1 MNFTYDSVKISKLF
15 PYNNKQLSI
24 PRYQRDYSWENK
36 EVSEF
41 FDDILSGL
49 IVKDNKIENS
59 TYFFGTTLLAGE
71 FDKSNTEI
79 EVIDGQQ
86 RITTMTIFLSI
97 IAKKFFKLG
106 DEKLG
111 NLVWKFIIAE
121 DYDGNEYR
129 VLKNDTAN
137 HYFEYLIQT
146 KEDCEKDPIDEEQDR
161 IKAAYDYFGKMI
173 EEKKLR
179 KKLMDIHNNSIYENI
194 AYIDILKAIRTQI
207 LDSQI
212 ICITTS
218 DKKSSN
224 LIFEI
229 LNGKGKKL
237 DSIDLIKNS
246 IFEHL
251 NKVEPTDHAYNTW
264 INIKN
269 NLIQRNER
277 VEFQTFFRHYWIS
290 KYKKVTEEQLY
301 NEFIKKVPK
310 ENYKLFIEDMEK
322 ASRQYV
328 KLICPIPDDYKKRK
342 EFMYIIESLNYFNS
356 YFNIKQVRVILLAL
370 FDTRFN
376 RKLIAEGEFKK
387 VLIYL
392 HQFHFAYNALCT
404 KRANALESKYSKF
417 AQRINSSENKQ
428 TVHQVIVE
436 LKKELDELFP
446 NYNEFE
452 KAFIKLEYSKGKNDY
467 NMLSKYV
474 LNNIEKYYSNE
485 DISKNNGSIEHILPE
500 DRDTKHTLNI
510 GNLILV
516 EDYLNEE
523 AKNRDL
529 CEKINIYSKSKYEYV
544 KEFELKYKDIKEFNE
559 NLIVERAKEM
569 AKDYYYNILGRK
581 ENSKIVKKSS

>member
-24 PRYQRDYSWENK
+24 PRYQRDYSWEKK

-49 IVKDNKIENS
+49 RVNDNKIENS

-71 FDKSNTEI
+71 FDKSNIEI

-97 IAKKFFKLG
+97 IAKKFFELG

-111 NLVWKFIIAE
+111 NLVWKFIISE

-137 HYFEYLIQT
+137 HYFEYLIQM
-146 KEDCEKDPIDEEQDR
+146 KDECKKNPIDEEQDR
-161 IKAAYDYFGKMI
+161 IKNAYEYFKKMI
-173 EEKKLR
+173 DERRLR
-179 KKLMDIHNNSIYENI
+179 KKLKDIHNTSCYENI
-194 AYIDILKAIRTQI
+194 PYIDILKSIRTQI
-207 LDSQI
+207 LDSKI

-246 IFEHL
+246 IFEYL
-251 NKVEPTDHAYNTW
+251 NEVEPTDHAYNTW

-290 KYKKVTEEQLY
+290 KYKKVTEDQLY
-301 NEFIKKVPK
+301 NEFIKTITKDK
-310 ENYKLFIEDMEK
+310 YKSFIEDMEK
-322 ASRQYV
+322 ASKQYV
-328 KLICPIPDDYKKRK
+328 KLICPIPDDYRKRR

-376 RKLIAEGEFKK
+376 RKLISGSEFKK
-387 VLIYL
+387 ILVYL

-417 AQRINSSENKQ
+417 AQRINLAENKQ
-428 TVHQVIVE
+428 SAHRIIGE
-436 LKKELDELFP
+436 LRKELDELFP

-452 KAFIKLEYSKGKNDY
+452 KSFIKLEYSKGKNDY

-474 LNNIEKYYSNE
+474 LNNIENYYSNE
-485 DISKNNGSIEHILPE
+485 DVSKNNGSVEHILAE
-500 DRDTKHTLNI
+500 DKSKKYSLNI

-516 EDYLNEE
+516 EDYLNEKAE
-523 AKNRDL
+523 NKDL
-529 CEKINIYSKSKYEYV
+529 CEKINIYSESRYEYV
-544 KEFELKYKDIKEFNE
+544 KEFESSYKDIKEFNE
-559 NLIVERAKEM
+559 ELIKERAKKMSE
-569 AKDYYYNILGRK
+569 DYYYNILGRK
-581 ENSKIVKKSS
+581 KYDNLTYKSS

>member
-24 PRYQRDYSWENK
+24 PRYQRDYSWEKK

-41 FDDILSGL
+41 FDDVLSGL
-49 IVKDNKIENS
+49 RVSDNKIENS

-97 IAKKFFKLG
+97 IAKKFFELG

-111 NLVWKFIIAE
+111 NLVWKFIISE

-137 HYFEYLIQT
+137 HYFEYLIQM
-146 KEDCEKDPIDEEQDR
+146 KDECEKDPIDEEQDR
-161 IKAAYDYFGKMI
+161 IKNAYEYFKKMI
-173 EEKKLR
+173 DERRLR
-179 KKLMDIHNNSIYENI
+179 KKLEDIHNTSCYENI
-194 AYIDILKAIRTQI
+194 PYIDILKAIRTQI
-207 LDSQI
+207 LDSKI

-290 KYKKVTEEQLY
+290 KHKKVTEDQLY
-301 NEFIKKVPK
+301 NEFIKTIPK
-310 ENYKLFIEDMEK
+310 DEYQSFIEDMEK
-322 ASRQYV
+322 ASKQYV
-328 KLICPIPDDYKKRK
+328 KLICPIPDDYRKRR

-376 RKLIAEGEFKK
+376 RKLISGSEFKK
-387 VLIYL
+387 ILVYL

-417 AQRINSSENKQ
+417 AQRINSVETKQ
-428 TVHQVIVE
+428 SAHKIIDE
-436 LKKELDELFP
+436 LRRELDELFP
-446 NYNEFE
+446 NYSEFE
-452 KAFIKLEYSKGKNDY
+452 KSFIKLEYSKGKNDY

-474 LNNIEKYYSNE
+474 LNNIENYYSNE
-485 DISKNNGSIEHILPE
+485 DVSKNNGSVEHILSE
-500 DRDTKHTLNI
+500 DKSKKYSLNI
-510 GNLILV
+510 GNLILL
-516 EDYLNEE
+516 EDYLNEKAE
-523 AKNRDL
+523 NKDL
-529 CEKINIYSKSKYEYV
+529 CEKINIYSESKYEYV
-544 KEFELKYKDIKEFNE
+544 KEFESSYKDIKQFNE
-559 NLIVERAKEM
+559 ELIKERAKKM
-569 AKDYYYNILGRK
+569 AEDYYYNILGRK
-581 ENSKIVKKSS
+581 KHDSLTHKSS

>member
-1 MNFTYDSVKISKLF
+1 MNFTYDNVKISKLF

-24 PRYQRDYSWENK
+24 PRYQRDYSWGKK

-49 IVKDNKIENS
+49 TIKDVKIENT
-59 TYFFGTTLLAGE
+59 TYFFGTTLLAGG

-97 IAKKFFKLG
+97 IGKKFFELE
-106 DEKLG
+106 DTKLG
-111 NLVWKFIIAE
+111 NLVWKFIISE

-137 HYFEYLIQT
+137 HYFEYLIQM
-146 KEDCEKDPIDEEQDR
+146 KGKCEKQPIDEEQDR
-161 IKAAYDYFGKMI
+161 IKYAYDYFKKMI

-179 KKLMDIHNNSIYENI
+179 KKLVDMHDNPIYEEI
-194 AYIDILKAIRTQI
+194 PYIEILKAIRTQI

-251 NKVEPTDHAYNTW
+251 NSIEPTDHAYNTW

-269 NLIQRNER
+269 NLIQRNDR

-301 NEFIKKVPK
+301 NEFTKNVPK
-310 ENYKLFIEDMEK
+310 EQYQLFIEDMEK
-322 ASRQYV
+322 ASKQYV
-328 KLICPIPDDYKKRK
+328 KLIYPIPDDYRKRR

-376 RKLIAEGEFKK
+376 RKLISEGEFKK
-387 VLIYL
+387 ILIYL

-417 AQRINSSENKQ
+417 AQQINRADNKQ
-428 TVHQVIVE
+428 ETHKILYE
-436 LKKELDELFP
+436 LRKELDIIFP
-446 NYNEFE
+446 NYDEFE
-452 KAFIKLEYSKGKNDY
+452 KAFVKLEYSKSSNDY

-474 LNNIEKYYSNE
+474 LNNIEKYYSKE
-485 DISKNNGSIEHILPE
+485 DTSKNNGTVEHILPE
-500 DRDTKHTLNI
+500 DKSKKYSLNI
-510 GNLILV
+510 GNLILL
-516 EDYLNEE
+516 EDYLNEK
-523 AKNRDL
+523 AKNNDL
-529 CEKINIYSKSKYEYV
+529 CEKIQVYSKSAYGYV
-544 KEFELKYKDIKEFNE
+544 KDFESKYKNINEFNE
-559 NLIVERAKEM
+559 DLIEERAKKM
-569 AKDYYYNILGRK
+569 ASDFYYNIMGRK
-581 ENSKIVKKSS
+581 NTSKEGTKSS

>member
-24 PRYQRDYSWENK
+24 PRYQRDYSWEKK

-49 IVKDNKIENS
+49 KVNDNKIENS

-71 FDKSNTEI
+71 FDKSNIEI

-97 IAKKFFKLG
+97 IAKKFFELG

-111 NLVWKFIIAE
+111 NLVWKFIISE

-137 HYFEYLIQT
+137 HYFEYLIQM
-146 KEDCEKDPIDEEQDR
+146 KDECEKDPIDEEQDR
-161 IKAAYDYFGKMI
+161 IKNAYDYFKKMLD
-173 EEKKLR
+173 EKRLR
-179 KKLMDIHNNSIYENI
+179 KKLKDIHNNSCYENI
-194 AYIDILKAIRTQI
+194 PYIDILKAIRTQI
-207 LDSQI
+207 LDSKI

-251 NKVEPTDHAYNTW
+251 NEVEPTDHAYNTW

-290 KYKKVTEEQLY
+290 KHKKVTEDQLY
-301 NEFIKKVPK
+301 NEFIKTIPK
-310 ENYKLFIEDMEK
+310 DKYKSFIEDMEK
-322 ASRQYV
+322 ASKQYV
-328 KLICPIPDDYKKRK
+328 KLICPIPDDYRKRR

-376 RKLIAEGEFKK
+376 RKLISGSEFKK
-387 VLIYL
+387 ILVYL

-417 AQRINSSENKQ
+417 AQRINSAENKQ
-428 TVHQVIVE
+428 SAHKIIDE
-436 LKKELDELFP
+436 LRRELDELFP
-446 NYNEFE
+446 SYNEFE
-452 KAFIKLEYSKGKNDY
+452 KSFIKLEYSKGKNDY

-474 LNNIEKYYSNE
+474 LNNIEKHYSNE
-485 DISKNNGSIEHILPE
+485 DVSKNNGSVEHILAE
-500 DRDTKHTLNI
+500 DKSKKYSLNI
-510 GNLILV
+510 GNLILL
-516 EDYLNEE
+516 EDYLNEKAE
-523 AKNRDL
+523 NKDL
-529 CEKINIYSKSKYEYV
+529 CEKINIYYESKYEYV
-544 KEFELKYKDIKEFNE
+544 KEFESSYKDIKEFNE
-559 NLIVERAKEM
+559 ELIKERAKKM
-569 AKDYYYNILGRK
+569 AEDYYYNILGRK
-581 ENSKIVKKSS
+581 KHDNLTHKSS

>member
-1 MNFTYDSVKISKLF
+1 MNFTYDNVKISKLF

-24 PRYQRDYSWENK
+24 PRYQRDYSWEKK

-49 IVKDNKIENS
+49 TIKDDKIENT
-59 TYFFGTTLLAGE
+59 TYFFGTTLLAGG

-97 IAKKFFKLG
+97 IGKKFFELE

-111 NLVWKFIIAE
+111 NLVWKFIISE

-137 HYFEYLIQT
+137 HYFEYLIQM
-146 KEDCEKDPIDEEQDR
+146 KGECDKQPIDEEQDR
-161 IKAAYDYFGKMI
+161 IKYAYDYFKKML
-173 EEKKLR
+173 EENKLR
-179 KKLMDIHNNSIYENI
+179 KKLIDMHDDSIYEKI
-194 AYIDILKAIRTQI
+194 PYIEILKAIRTQI

-251 NKVEPTDHAYNTW
+251 NSIEPTDHAYNTW

-269 NLIQRNER
+269 NLIQRNDR

-301 NEFIKKVPK
+301 NEFTKNVPK
-310 ENYKLFIEDMEK
+310 EQYQLFIEDMEK
-322 ASRQYV
+322 ASKQYV
-328 KLICPIPDDYKKRK
+328 KLIYPIPDDYKKRR

-376 RKLIAEGEFKK
+376 RKLISEGEFKK
-387 VLIYL
+387 TLIYL

-417 AQRINSSENKQ
+417 AQQINRADNKQ
-428 TVHQVIVE
+428 ETHKILYE
-436 LKKELDELFP
+436 LRKELDIIFP
-446 NYNEFE
+446 NYDEFE
-452 KAFIKLEYSKGKNDY
+452 KAFVKLEYSKSSNDY

-474 LNNIEKYYSNE
+474 LNNIEKYYSKE
-485 DISKNNGSIEHILPE
+485 DTSKNNGTVEHILPE
-500 DRDTKHTLNI
+500 DKSKKYSLNI
-510 GNLILV
+510 GNLILL
-516 EDYLNEE
+516 EDYLNEK
-523 AKNRDL
+523 AKNNDL
-529 CEKINIYSKSKYEYV
+529 CEKIQVYSKSTYGYV
-544 KEFELKYKDIKEFNE
+544 KDFESKYQNINEFNE
-559 NLIVERAKEM
+559 DLIEERAKKM
-569 AKDYYYNILGRK
+569 ASDFYYNIMGRK
-581 ENSKIVKKSS
+581 NISKEVTKSS

>member
-24 PRYQRDYSWENK
+24 PRYQRDYSWEKK

-41 FDDILSGL
+41 FEDILSG
-49 IVKDNKIENS
+49 IRSNDNKIENS

-97 IAKKFFKLG
+97 IAKKFFELG

-111 NLVWKFIIAE
+111 NLVWKFIISE

-137 HYFEYLIQT
+137 HYFEYLIQM
-146 KEDCEKDPIDEEQDR
+146 KDECEKDPIDEEQDR
-161 IKAAYDYFGKMI
+161 IKNAYDYFKQMLD
-173 EEKKLR
+173 EKRLR
-179 KKLMDIHNNSIYENI
+179 KKLEDINNTSCYENI
-194 AYIDILKAIRTQI
+194 SYIDILKAIRTQI
-207 LDSQI
+207 LDSKI

-264 INIKN
+264 ANIKN

-290 KYKKVTEEQLY
+290 KYKKVTEDQLY
-301 NEFIKKVPK
+301 NEFIKVISKDK
-310 ENYKLFIEDMEK
+310 YKSFIEDMEK
-322 ASRQYV
+322 ASKQYV
-328 KLICPIPDDYKKRK
+328 KLIYPIPDDYKKRR

-376 RKLIAEGEFKK
+376 RKLISGSEFKK
-387 VLIYL
+387 ILIYL

-417 AQRINSSENKQ
+417 AQRINSAENKQ
-428 TVHQVIVE
+428 SAHKIIDE
-436 LKKELDELFP
+436 LRRELDELFP

-452 KAFIKLEYSKGKNDY
+452 KSFIKLEYSKGKNDY
-467 NMLSKYV
+467 NMISKYV
-474 LNNIEKYYSNE
+474 LNNIENYYSNE
-485 DISKNNGSIEHILPE
+485 DVSKNNGSVEHILAE
-500 DRDTKHTLNI
+500 DKAKKYSLNI
-510 GNLILV
+510 GNLILL
-516 EDYLNEE
+516 EDYLNEKAE
-523 AKNRDL
+523 NKEL
-529 CEKINIYSKSKYEYV
+529 CEKINIYSESRYEYV
-544 KEFELKYKDIKEFNE
+544 KEFESSYKDIKEFNE
-559 NLIVERAKEM
+559 ELIKERAKKM

-581 ENSKIVKKSS
+581 KAIVLINQSS